1 MFKNT
6 AEQQL
11 LTLVIVSCISHAIAS
26 GKVLP
31 RVVKFYREIFY
42 KSCFSNMS
50 RQLLLKLL
58 RNNQSFLIQ
67 LKVSKHYRVPFYGF
81 FSNLLCILLLLSVL
95 TFLVLFSPHFSGLKW
110 KYFSISVKMVML
122 TLLGLFFAGLK
133 RVIFV
138 NHKISAVIK
147 NCFYYVFKANIKYF

>member
-1 MFKNT
+1 MKTSFT
-6 AEQQL
+6 
-11 LTLVIVSCISHAIAS
+11 
-26 GKVLP
+26 GKVTQGLMLKKF
-31 RVVKFYREIFY
+31 RKCLKTLLNSSFSHSSLCHVSVMLLLVVKFYREIFY

-95 TFLVLFSPHFSGLKW
+95 TFLVLFSPHFSGLK
-110 KYFSISVKMVML
+110 
-122 TLLGLFFAGLK
+122 
-133 RVIFV
+133 
-138 NHKISAVIK
+138 
-147 NCFYYVFKANIKYF
+147 